1 MSDRFKDKV
10 ALVTG
15 ASSGIG
21 RAIAKHF
28 AAEGAQVV
36 ITGRR
41 EPELKAIADEIGGA
55 ALAVRADSSS
65 LEDLD
70 SLFATVTARY
80 GRLDIVVP
88 NAGVGWLTPL
98 GQITEEDYEAIFGV
112 NVKGAIFTVQKA
124 LPLLGAGASVILIGS
139 ALSAVG
145 TPAFSVYAATKATLR
160 SLVRNWAVDLKG
172 TGIRVNIVSPGP
184 VATPALLGLGQP
196 GQEQQTLEVFSKT
209 VPLGRVAHPDEIAKI
224 FAFVASEDAS
234 FMHGAEVFV
243 DGGKAQV

>member
-1 MSDRFKDKV
+1 VSDRLEGKV

-15 ASSGIG
+15 ANSGIG
-21 RAIAKHF
+21 RAVARRF

-41 EPELKAIADEIGGA
+41 EAELKAVADEIGSA

-65 LEDLD
+65 QEDLD
-70 SLFATVTARY
+70 SLFATVTERH

-98 GQITEEDYEAIFGV
+98 GQITEDDYAGIFGT

-124 LPLLGAGASVILIGS
+124 LPLLGAGASVILNGS
-139 ALSAVG
+139 AASAVG
-145 TPAFSVYAATKATLR
+145 APAFSVYGASKAALR
-160 SLVRNWAVDLKG
+160 ALVRNWAAELRG

-184 VATPALLGLGQP
+184 VETPALLGLGQP
-196 GQEQQTLEVFSKT
+196 GQEQQTLEAFSQL
-209 VPLGRVAHPDEIAKI
+209 VPLGRVAGPDEIAAA
-224 FAFVASEDAS
+224 FAFVASQDAS
-234 FMHGAEVFV
+234 FMHGAELFI
-243 DGGKAQV
+243 DGGQAQV